1 MVTDRDQTAGPA
13 RFSWRH
19 GLAGRVTAL
28 VALVLVAALASTLV
42 LLHQVREV
50 QRRFE
55 LLTDVY
61 VAFDHALASAHLQ
74 AMRIGQQV
82 AAYQDADVPP
92 AWTSSQRRT
101 FQVALAERARAV
113 RAARE
118 PIAGALGSKAV
129 AGDDRALRDL
139 AEIDRMLADLEAM
152 VAPTGQSPEQVLADV
167 RGQAQIE
174 RAFQNLAERSRH
186 AIAALR
192 GDVEA
197 ARRRT
202 EHIAVGLGG
211 VMAALAVFAVVGVMV
226 TLRPLRR
233 LTEHVRELSRGH
245 WPEGGDA
252 WATRGR
258 DDEVKTLAREFH
270 TMAEALAERERRLIE
285 GERLAA
291 MGRMAAQIT
300 HEIRNPLS
308 SLALHVELLED
319 ELPAEADEGRRLLG
333 KVTAEVDRLSAV
345 TEEYLGFARRPKP
358 DLRRVDLVGV
368 VADLLEFFGGELGMA
383 GVDVEFVRP
392 STAMWVEADRDQI
405 RQAVLNLLRNA
416 QEAVLATDVG
426 ERSPRIHVRLHRPD
440 PRHVAVDVEDNGPGV
455 DADPERIFEAFFT
468 TKARGTGL
476 GLPIVR
482 QIARDHGGNAVLA
495 RTGPDGSVFRL
506 LLPSCDPP
514 SAPVPSGAP

>member
-1 MVTDRDQTAGPA
+1 MAAPSTSGPA
-13 RFSWRH
+13 AGRLPWRNS
-19 GLAGRVTAL
+19 LAGRVTAL
-28 VALVLVAALASTLV
+28 VALVLAAALASALV

-61 VAFDHALASAHLQ
+61 VAFDNALASAHLQ

-82 AAYQDADVPP
+82 AAFQQAEVPRHL
-92 AWTSSQRRT
+92 AAAERRT
-101 FQVALAERARAV
+101 FRAALAERARAI

-118 PIAGALGSKAV
+118 PIA
-129 AGDDRALRDL
+129 RALASGDVDPSERAGQDL
-139 AEIDRMLADLEAM
+139 AAIDALLERLEAE
-152 VAPTGQSPEQVLADV
+152 VGGADRDPEAVLADV

-174 RAFQNLAERSRH
+174 RAFQTLADRSHR
-186 AIAALR
+186 AIDGLR
-192 GDVEA
+192 QDVEA

-202 EHIAVGLGG
+202 ERITLALGLVMAGLG
-211 VMAALAVFAVVGVMV
+211 ALAVVGVVV

-233 LTEHVRELSRGH
+233 LTEHVRELSRGQ
-245 WPEGGDA
+245 WPEAGDA
-252 WATRGR
+252 WASRGR
-258 DDEVKTLAREFH
+258 DDEVKALAREFH
-270 TMAEALAERERRLIE
+270 AMAEALAERERRLIE

-319 ELPAEADEGRRLLG
+319 ELAPDAEEGRRLLA

-358 DLRRVDLVGV
+358 NVRR
-368 VADLLEFFGGELGMA
+368 ADLARIVGEVVEFLRGELDMA
-383 GVDVEFVRP
+383 GVDVRFERP
-392 STAMWVEADRDQI
+392 DGPVWVEVDPDQI

-416 QEAVLATDVG
+416 QEAVLAAEV
-426 ERSPRIHVRLHRPD
+426 ENRSPRIRVSIARAGEGT
-440 PRHVAVDVEDNGPGV
+440 VAVEVADNGPGIG
-455 DADPERIFEAFFT
+455 ADPDRIFEAFFT
-468 TKARGTGL
+468 TKPRGTGL

-482 QIARDHGGNAVLA
+482 QIAEDHGGTANLA

-506 LLPSCDPP
+506 TLPSCDPKRP
-514 SAPVPSGAP
+514 PVPSGAP